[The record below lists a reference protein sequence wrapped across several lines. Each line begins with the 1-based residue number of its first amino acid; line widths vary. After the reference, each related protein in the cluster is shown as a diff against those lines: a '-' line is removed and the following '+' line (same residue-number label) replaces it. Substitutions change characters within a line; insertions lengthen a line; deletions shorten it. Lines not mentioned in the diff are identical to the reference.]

1 MIPVLLDYETL
12 RVLWWL
18 LLGLLLIGF
27 AITDGYDL
35 GMAALLPWV
44 ARNEDEREHVLETVE
59 PVWEGNQVW
68 LITGGAASFAAWPP
82 LYGVSF
88 SGFYF
93 AMLLVLLALIVRPVG
108 FGFRS
113 KIDDARWRKLW
124 DIALTVGGIVP
135 ALIFGVA
142 FGNLLQGVP
151 FSFDALMRATY
162 TGTLID
168 LLNPFGLLCGLVSL
182 AMLLTHGG
190 TWVALTTHGAIADR
204 ARQAAMVTGAA
215 TIVLFAVGG
224 FVVGN
229 IDGYRIV
236 GEALTLDA
244 SNPLGKTVERAVGAW
259 LDNYSTMSW
268 TLLAP
273 ALGFI
278 GAALAI
284 VFSYGK
290 RSALAFASSC
300 ASLIGIVATPGLA
313 MFPFLLP
320 SSTMPNHSLTVWDA
334 SSSQNT
340 LWIMLLVTI
349 FFLPIILA
357 YTAWVLRVVF
367 GPGTK
372 TKNDTHY

>member
-27 AITDGYDL
+27 ALTDGYDL

-44 ARNEDEREHVLETVE
+44 GRNEEEREHVLETVE

-88 SGFYF
+88 SGFYL
-93 AMLLVLLALIVRPVG
+93 AMFLVLVALIVRPVG

-113 KIDDARWRKLW
+113 KIDDPRWRRMW
-124 DIALTVGGIVP
+124 DTALTIGGIVP

-151 FSFDALMRATY
+151 FSFDPLMRATY
-162 TGTLID
+162 TGSLLE
-168 LLNPFGLLCGLVSL
+168 LLNPFGLLCGLVCL
-182 AMLLTHGG
+182 AMLLMHGA
-190 TWVALTTHGAIADR
+190 TWIAMTTHGAIADR
-204 ARQAAMVTGAA
+204 ARRAAIVTSAA
-215 TIVLFAVGG
+215 TIVLFAIGG
-224 FVVGN
+224 FVVSM

-236 GEALTLDA
+236 GDVVTSDP
-244 SNPLGKTVERAVGAW
+244 SNPLSKTVERAAGAW
-259 LDNYSTMSW
+259 LDNYGTMSW

-273 ALGFI
+273 LLGFG

-284 VFSYGK
+284 MFSMTK
-290 RSALAFASSC
+290 RSTLAFASSC
-300 ASLIGIVATPGLA
+300 ASVFGIVATPGLA

-320 SSTMPNHSLTVWDA
+320 SSTTPNHSLTVWDA

-340 LWIMLLVTI
+340 LWIMLLVTA
-349 FFLPIILA
+349 FFLPIILM
-357 YTAWVLRVVF
+357 YTAWVMRVVF
-367 GPGTK
+367 GPGPK
-372 TKNDTHY
+372 GKHY